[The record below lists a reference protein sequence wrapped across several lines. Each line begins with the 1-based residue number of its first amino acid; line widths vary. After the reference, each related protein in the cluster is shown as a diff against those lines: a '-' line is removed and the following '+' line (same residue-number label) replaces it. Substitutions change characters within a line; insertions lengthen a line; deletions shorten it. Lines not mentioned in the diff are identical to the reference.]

1 MEDVLDFYERSPQP
15 GVIRLCFD
23 EKPCQLLGEIVAPL
37 PMKSEQ
43 IKKQDYEYERNGH
56 CVILLAYDLD
66 QGKRFLQVRKHR
78 KKQDYAEFMQWL
90 VERHYPQAEAIE
102 IVQDNLNTHSYGAFY
117 ENLPCQ
123 QAHELKNKIN
133 FHFTPKHAS
142 WLNMAEIEFSALS
155 KQCLDRRIATM
166 EALEQETLAWMQQR
180 NDKFIKI
187 DWKFNKLHA
196 RDKLQRLYKN
206 VNSNN

>member
-1 MEDVLDFYERSPQP
+1 MEDVLDFYEQPPQP
-15 GVIRLCFD
+15 SVVRLCFD
-23 EKPCQLLGEIVAPL
+23 EKPCQLLDEIVAPL
-37 PMKSEQ
+37 PMKTDR

-90 VERHYPQAEAIE
+90 VQQHYPQAAAIE
-102 IVQDNLNTHSYGAFY
+102 VVQDNLNTHSYGALY
-117 ENLPCQ
+117 ENLPCR
-123 QAHELKNKIN
+123 QAHALKNKIN

-155 KQCLDRRIATM
+155 KQCLDRKIATM
-166 EALEQETLAWMQQR
+166 KALEQEALAWMQQR
-180 NDKFIKI
+180 NKQQIKI
-187 DWKFNKLHA
+187 DWKFNKLEA
-196 RDKLQRLYKN
+196 REKLQRHYKN
-206 VNSNN
+206 VNSIN

>member
-1 MEDVLDFYERSPQP
+1 MEEVLDFYEKPPQL
-15 GVIRLCFD
+15 GVVRLCFD

-37 PMKSEQ
+37 PMKADQ
-43 IKKQDYEYERNGH
+43 IKKQDYEYQRNGH

-66 QGKRFLQVRKHR
+66 QGKRYLQVRRHR

-90 VERHYPQAEAIE
+90 VEQHYPQATTIE
-102 IVQDNLNTHSYGAFY
+102 IVQDNLNTHSYGALY

-123 QAHELKNKIN
+123 QAYELKNKIH

-166 EALEQETLAWMQQR
+166 KALELEVLAWMQQR
-180 NDKFIKI
+180 NDQQIKI
-187 DWKFNKLHA
+187 EWKFNKLDA
-196 RDKLQRLYKN
+196 RNKLKRHYKK
-206 VNSNN
+206 VHSNN

>member
-1 MEDVLDFYERSPQP
+1 MEDILDFYEQPPQS
-15 GVIRLCFD
+15 GHVRLCFD
-23 EKPCQLLGEIVAPL
+23 EKPCQLIGEIVAPL
-37 PMKSEQ
+37 PMQTNQ

-66 QGKRFLQVRKHR
+66 QGKRYLQVRNHR

-90 VERHYPQAEAIE
+90 VEQHYPQAELIE

-117 ENLPCQ
+117 EALPCQ
-123 QAHELKNKIN
+123 QAHELKNKVD

-166 EALEQETLAWMQQR
+166 KALEQEVVTWMQQR
-180 NDKFIKI
+180 NDKQIKV
-187 DWKFNKLHA
+187 DWKFNKLDA
-196 RDKLQRLYKN
+196 RDKLKRHYQN